1 MIGKNSSQ
9 GTLTGLLIARTLEYL
24 KENGILE
31 RYTGETKKG
40 YAGFLWRIKDAELE
54 EVKAGYI
61 KYLET
66 IGAHKPTISERN
78 TLRMERRRAEFSDS
92 KYLIDRVEKGF
103 KRREEATQ
111 RCFDQQN
118 ILRYG
123 KQGQGHNLQQ
133 HDVQVQH
140 QSASGSARNPRA
152 RGATRSLEIARES
165 PFRFQEDKEALHS
178 P

>member
-1 MIGKNSSQ
+1 MSGETVKHVGTGESEAAKTEVLLNCPQIVLHEMVRLTLKGDRIWFGKLEENMIGKNSSQ

-40 YAGFLWRIKDAELE
+40 YAGFLWRLKDAELE

-92 KYLIDRVEKGF
+92 RYLIDSL
-103 KRREEATQ
+103 KRASRE
-111 RCFDQQN
+111 
-118 ILRYG
+118 G
-123 KQGQGHNLQQ
+123 KKQ
-133 HDVQVQH
+133 HKV
-140 QSASGSARNPRA
+140 
-152 RGATRSLEIARES
+152 
-165 PFRFQEDKEALHS
+165 F
-178 P
+178 